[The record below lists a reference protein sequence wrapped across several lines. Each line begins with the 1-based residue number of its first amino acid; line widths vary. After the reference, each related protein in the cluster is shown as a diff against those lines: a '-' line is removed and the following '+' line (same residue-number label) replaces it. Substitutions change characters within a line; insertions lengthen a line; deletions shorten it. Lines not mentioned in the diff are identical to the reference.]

1 MADSLRRPVVRS
13 PKTSE
18 VIARD
23 LAARIAE
30 GGLAPGSRLPVERV
44 MLESLGVGR
53 TTLREALRLLETRG
67 VLTIRAG
74 PKGGPVVR
82 RPSAEDF
89 GDALA
94 LILQFEGA
102 SLSDVIEAR
111 NALEPM
117 LARLA
122 APRIDAEQA
131 ADLQLTVD
139 EILADLEDHDVFT
152 EQNHRFHA
160 GVARAAGSVVLRVL
174 LETLKSIADGTT
186 VGVEYTPRRRR
197 AVAAAHQAVIERLTA
212 GDAEGSAE
220 AMRRHL
226 TEAAHYWRSRYPEL
240 YDSPVRWVG

>member
-1 MADSLRRPVVRS
+1 MADRLRRPVVRS

-82 RPSAEDF
+82 RPSAEAF
-89 GDALA
+89 GD
-94 LILQFEGA
+94 
-102 SLSDVIEAR
+102 
-111 NALEPM
+111 
-117 LARLA
+117 
-122 APRIDAEQA
+122 
-131 ADLQLTVD
+131 
-139 EILADLEDHDVFT
+139 
-152 EQNHRFHA
+152 
-160 GVARAAGSVVLRVL
+160 ARAAGSVVLRVL

>member
-30 GGLAPGSRLPVERV
+30 GGLAPGSRLPVE
-44 MLESLGVGR
+44 S
-53 TTLREALRLLETRG
+53 
-67 VLTIRAG
+67 
-74 PKGGPVVR
+74 
-82 RPSAEDF
+82 
-89 GDALA
+89 
-94 LILQFEGA
+94 
-102 SLSDVIEAR
+102 
-111 NALEPM
+111 
-117 LARLA
+117 
-122 APRIDAEQA
+122 
-131 ADLQLTVD
+131 
-139 EILADLEDHDVFT
+139 
-152 EQNHRFHA
+152 
-160 GVARAAGSVVLRVL
+160 VL

-197 AVAAAHQAVIERLTA
+197 AVAAAHQAVIDRLTA
-212 GDAEGSAE
+212 GDTEGSAE

>member
-67 VLTIRAG
+67 VL
-74 PKGGPVVR
+74 
-82 RPSAEDF
+82 
-89 GDALA
+89 
-94 LILQFEGA
+94 
-102 SLSDVIEAR
+102 
-111 NALEPM
+111 
-117 LARLA
+117 
-122 APRIDAEQA
+122 
-131 ADLQLTVD
+131 
-139 EILADLEDHDVFT
+139 
-152 EQNHRFHA
+152 
-160 GVARAAGSVVLRVL
+160 

-197 AVAAAHQAVIERLTA
+197 AVAAAHQAVIDRLTA